1 MLFFRRNKGRT
12 LMVHNGMSPTKLKKG
27 PVPVPV
33 TLSKGSVH
41 VIVQRGFVEYLLF
54 DKRAL
59 AFIDWVKDTAGIQR
73 TTS

>member
-1 MLFFRRNKGRT
+1 
-12 LMVHNGMSPTKLKKG
+12 MVHNGMSPTKLKKG

-59 AFIDWVKDTAGIQR
+59 AFIDWVKDTGSVTESIFCAVWPILQYFTR
-73 TTS
+73 